1 MKEEYLVKVKSSLSD
16 IILDVCIYSTLLL
29 LSAITILPFMQV
41 ITISLSPASVVY
53 SFGQHLIPTK
63 IDLDGYKKIFEYKL
77 IWSSY
82 LNTILR
88 TGTAT
93 ILALLLYVTG
103 AYPLSKKHLPNRK
116 VWTTIIIFTMYFSG
130 GLIPNYLLIKNL
142 GLYNTMG
149 ALVLP
154 GVVSTFTLIIVRN
167 FFMTVPQEIEESAKM
182 DGANDVYI
190 LYKIIIPLSFP
201 IIACAALWSAVAN
214 WNAWYDCM
222 LYIKDQKKYVLQY
235 VLRQILL
242 EGQTVDVQQE
252 GQAVGVNTETMKMAT
267 LIAATLPIICTY
279 PFLQKYFVKG
289 MLVGSVKG

>member
-1 MKEEYLVKVKSSLSD
+1 MKTKSSPSD
-16 IILDVCIYSTLLL
+16 IILDVFIYSVLIF
-29 LSAITILPFMQV
+29 LSLITVLPFLQA

-53 SFGQHLIPTK
+53 SFGLHLFPTR
-63 IDLDGYKKIFEYKL
+63 IDLEGYKKIFEYKL
-77 IWSSY
+77 IWNSY

-88 TGTAT
+88 TGIAT
-93 ILALLLYVTG
+93 LLALFLYVTG

-116 VWTTIIIFTMYFSG
+116 FWTAIIIFTMYFSG

-149 ALVLP
+149 ALILP

-167 FFMTVPQEIEESAKM
+167 FFMSVPQEIEESAKM
-182 DGANDVYI
+182 DGANDIYI
-190 LYKIIIPLSFP
+190 LYKIIIPVSLP

-252 GQAVGVNTETMKMAT
+252 SQAIAVNSETMKMAT
-267 LIAATLPIICTY
+267 LIVATLPIICTY